1 MINNTVQTNSETQ
14 WGSAMLNKECKLHIG
29 KRERRIQPTKS
40 EVVQATENKI
50 KWSNIPL
57 MIRHISC

>member
-29 KRERRIQPTKS
+29 KREKEGFSQ
-40 EVVQATENKI
+40 Q
-50 KWSNIPL
+50 KWSGAGN
-57 MIRHISC
+57 REQN

>member
-29 KRERRIQPTKS
+29 KREKEGFSQQKVKWCRQPRTKLS
-40 EVVQATENKI
+40 GQI
-50 KWSNIPL
+50 F
-57 MIRHISC
+57 H